1 MQLITEIEAK
11 FALRHVIARW
21 LSMKYPVLRL
31 LEQWENINEYFLK
44 YIPTTDN
51 YKKLIKTN
59 ARYERI
65 IVFLRKS
72 TSKADLCFIAFVS
85 HDFEEFLT
93 KMQSNKL
100 MVQLLFEMMSSLLY
114 NLMTKFVSHS
124 AITTSVDDHTKAN
137 QGSDLVTVDVS
148 KYQKKIE
155 AIDIGT
161 RAK

>member
-11 FALRHVIARW
+11 CALRHVIGMW
-21 LSMKYPVLRL
+21 LSIKYPVLCL
-31 LEQWENINEYFLK
+31 PEQWENINEYFFK

-65 IVFLRKS
+65 ITFLRKS

-93 KMQSNKL
+93 KMQSNNINPWFILCLK
-100 MVQLLFEMMSSLLY
+100 
-114 NLMTKFVSHS
+114 
-124 AITTSVDDHTKAN
+124 
-137 QGSDLVTVDVS
+137 
-148 KYQKKIE
+148 
-155 AIDIGT
+155 
-161 RAK
+161 